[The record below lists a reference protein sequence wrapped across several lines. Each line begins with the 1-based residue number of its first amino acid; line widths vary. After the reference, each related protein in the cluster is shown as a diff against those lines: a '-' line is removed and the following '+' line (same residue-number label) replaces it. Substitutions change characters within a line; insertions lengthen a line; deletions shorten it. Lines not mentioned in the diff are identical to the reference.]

1 MMWSRR
7 FALIAAV
14 AVLGLAACGDAKPST
29 TAGKAPAVIHV
40 GASGGAGA
48 LPVSA
53 NASIA
58 TGDRMMAP
66 FGDITYVFDGTFP
79 DLGASAPA
87 WQLPANPQIDSARL
101 SLFAG
106 SLGIADTT
114 VRALPAEQ
122 GGGWQ
127 VGSSDY
133 TGASLNGAADSMG
146 SWWFNSAPPAASA
159 MSPDSCGVAVP
170 ADANAS
176 NTTAAPPTTV
186 VCPTPEPPANVPTQ
200 ADALERAKQQF
211 AALGYDTAAY
221 EWEAYADQWGA
232 SANGYLLL
240 DGHRSMLTLSM
251 GFGAEGVVTYAGGH
265 LAVPQAAGDYPI
277 VDGAT
282 ALGRLNDRTG
292 KWGWFGGPMARLGM
306 AIDAVAT
313 GAASSDGAGSDSAGS
328 DGTGSGSAAVA
339 PTPQPAP
346 PATASAPASD
356 SAPVATMP
364 IVPTGD
370 TVPLLPEPVTV
381 HLTTAT
387 LDLTTVWAE
396 DGTAYILPA
405 YTFSATDG
413 SSYTI
418 VAVDESLLDLP
429 DSAQVDVTIDS
440 VVAEPV
446 PVDSGAPVVPDVM
459 PYATVDQAAV
469 LVGLSVAEATKVAEG
484 NGWLVRIST
493 LDGQPQMGTMDY
505 LTNRVNLAV
514 TGSTVTGIDNIG

>member
-1 MMWSRR
+1 MMPSRR
-7 FALIAAV
+7 FALVAAV

-29 TAGKAPAVIHV
+29 TAGKGPAVIHV
-40 GASGGAGA
+40 GGSGAAGA
-48 LPVSA
+48 SPVSA

-146 SWWFNSAPPAASA
+146 SWWFNGAPASA
-159 MSPDSCGVAVP
+159 TSSVSCGVAVP

-265 LAVPQAAGDYPI
+265 LVVPQAAGDYPI

-292 KWGWFGGPMARLGM
+292 KWGWFGGPMARGGV

-313 GAASSDGAGSDSAGS
+313 GAAGSDGAGS
-328 DGTGSGSAAVA
+328 DGTGSGGAAVA

-346 PATASAPASD
+346 PATETAPASD

-396 DGTAYILPA
+396 DGTTYILPA

-429 DSAQVDVTIDS
+429 DPAQVDVTIDS
-440 VVAEPV
+440 VVVEPV
-446 PVDSGAPVVPDVM
+446 PVDPGAPVTDVVISEV
-459 PYATVDQAAV
+459 TVDQAAV

-514 TGSTVTGIDNIG
+514 TGGTVTGIDNIG